1 MAAVNRVFTPE
12 GFPELFSTWDRFPD
26 SVLYAGGTELIRRQ
40 GSIVPVLPSNII
52 SLHKMEELR
61 KISRTERY
69 LEIGAMVS
77 LGQIIRLGK
86 IVPEVLISCLESIA
100 GPQLRNSASIGGN
113 ICNPGRRLDA
123 SAPMIALDA
132 QFELR
137 TAQSSRWVA
146 AARFSSLPGP
156 PVMAPYEILTRIRIP
171 LEPWNFTRYF
181 KFSTPGLSEPG
192 GCILFILRNQKN
204 LLTSIRIIYSGQ
216 TILREKNAETQLAG
230 KHLPLEKKDAAAL
243 VESWK
248 TYLSTFKSNEKFVFG
263 RNDRNSNP
271 ELVKA
276 QILNFIENT
285 IMQIS
290 D

>member
-1 MAAVNRVFTPE
+1 MAAANRVFTPE
-12 GFPELFSTWDRFPD
+12 GFPELFSAWERFPD
-26 SVLYAGGTELIRRQ
+26 AVLYAGGTELIGSQ
-40 GSIVPVLPSNII
+40 GSTVPELPPNII

-77 LGQIIRLGK
+77 LGQIMRLGK
-86 IVPEVLISCLESIA
+86 IVPEILISCLGAIA

-123 SAPMIALDA
+123 SASMIALDA

-137 TAQSSRWVA
+137 SSQSSRWVS

-156 PVMAPYEILTRIRIP
+156 PVKAANEILTRIRIP
-171 LEPWNFTRYF
+171 LEPWSFSRYF
-181 KFSTPGLSEPG
+181 KFKTSGSSKPG
-192 GCILFILRNQKN
+192 GCILFLIRSQKN
-204 LLTSIRIIYSGQ
+204 FLTSIRIIYSGQ
-216 TILREKNAETQLAG
+216 SILREKNSETQLAG

-243 VESWK
+243 VESWRS
-248 TYLSTFKSNEKFVFG
+248 YLNSFKNNEKFVFG
-263 RNDRNSNP
+263 RHDKRSDP